1 MSRARAILA
10 VALAVGLT
18 PLPAAR
24 ADDDVPSFASDCGT
38 NSLYF
43 LLRLMGRR
51 TSLADLGRELVDR
64 SGKGVSMLEIQAAAR
79 KLGVGLSGR
88 LVNCSDLPSDRPAIA
103 YPQYPGEGHYIVV
116 EPVGVHGTM
125 VQIYDSPHDPVVVD
139 KSDLC
144 ARPGWTGRVLLPTRW
159 LDHVPAWIAATTIVL
174 GLSAWITR
182 RKTRRTPL
190 IPPENAIT

>member
-64 SGKGVSMLEIQAAAR
+64 SGKGVSMMEIQAAAQTQGMVLR
-79 KLGVGLSGR
+79 GR
-88 LVNCSDLPSDRPAIA
+88 LVKCTDP
-103 YPQYPGEGHYIVV
+103 PGER
-116 EPVGVHGTM
+116 
-125 VQIYDSPHDPVVVD
+125 D
-139 KSDLC
+139 
-144 ARPGWTGRVLLPTRW
+144 ARRGE
-159 LDHVPAWIAATTIVL
+159 A
-174 GLSAWITR
+174 
-182 RKTRRTPL
+182 
-190 IPPENAIT
+190 